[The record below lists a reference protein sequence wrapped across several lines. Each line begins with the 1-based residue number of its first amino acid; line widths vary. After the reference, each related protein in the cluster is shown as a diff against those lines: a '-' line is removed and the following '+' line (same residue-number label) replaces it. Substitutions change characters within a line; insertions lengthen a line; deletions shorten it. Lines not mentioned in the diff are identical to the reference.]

1 MPLFSVGTLFSVS
14 PWLHIL
20 GTPKVIIGL
29 KSVNYIMQKVIT
41 HFRNTSEG
49 YKFIY
54 NVLIESLVCFDL
66 IWFKNGFNYESVCF
80 LLAYVFEAAKID
92 NVKILFATILTY
104 DVRIY

>member
-54 NVLIESLVCFDL
+54 NVLIESLKFVL
-66 IWFKNGFNYESVCF
+66 
-80 LLAYVFEAAKID
+80 
-92 NVKILFATILTY
+92 ILFDSKMGLITNLFVSSWHMCLRLQRLTM
-104 DVRIY
+104 